1 MKPFDPKE
9 LGALKAQLEPPWDAL
24 RERRVLAK
32 VVEKRRSPRVHV
44 ASWAIVSA
52 AVMAMALAVVVVRS
66 RSASTYVAATP
77 ATPAAPAQQSTMALA
92 DGSRAVLLGEAAVQ
106 VEDQRADRVRIVQTY
121 GVVRYEVRPD
131 PSREFTVRARGT
143 LVRVR
148 GTAFTVTVNKDEV
161 EVQVHRGHVEVD
173 DGTRK
178 RDLVTGE
185 SLSVPSLPA
194 SAEAG
199 PPELEDVPPPA
210 DNGGGNEPSARG
222 PDSVSNAAPPSA
234 YALQSMADSA
244 RLAGNNAQAAQA
256 LESLVALHPRDRRIP
271 DALFTLGRVE
281 RARDRQAAAAQA
293 FEHCYSIAP
302 DGPLAQDAL
311 AEAAASWSSS
321 GADDTARTD
330 ANKYLKRWPSGPA
343 SARMQVIAR
352 P

>member
-1 MKPFDPKE
+1 MKPFDPS
-9 LGALKAQLEPPWDAL
+9 ALKAQLEPPWDAL

-32 VVEKRRSPRVHV
+32 VVAQRRSPRAHG
-44 ASWAIVSA
+44 ARWAIASA
-52 AVMAMALAVVVVRS
+52 AMMAMALAVVIAVRS
-66 RSASTYVAATP
+66 RSASSHMAP
-77 ATPAAPAQQSTMALA
+77 TPAASSQESTMALA
-92 DGSRAVLLGEAAVQ
+92 DGSRAVLLREAAVQ

-148 GTAFTVTVNKDEV
+148 GTAFTVTVNKDDV

-194 SAEAG
+194 TSEAG
-199 PPELEDVPPPA
+199 PSELEDVPPPA
-210 DNGGGNEPSARG
+210 DNGNGNEPSTRG
-222 PDSVSNAAPPSA
+222 PDPVSNATPPSA

-293 FEHCYSIAP
+293 FERCYSIAP

-311 AEAAASWSSS
+311 AEAAASWSNS

-330 ANKYLKRWPSGPA
+330 ANKYLKRWPSGSA
-343 SARMQVIAR
+343 SARMQAIAR
-352 P
+352 Q